1 MSKFELYSNKSAIQ
15 FESHM
20 QGLEEEIKKL
30 LLDLRNFI
38 KSLGSDVIEEVRPH
52 RISYAKSHISN
63 LFGHTAPERFFNNFS
78 EKK

>member
-1 MSKFELYSNKSAIQ
+1 MSKFELYSNKSTIQ

-38 KSLGSDVIEEVRPH
+38 KSLGSNVIEEVRPH
-52 RISYAKSHISN
+52 RIS
-63 LFGHTAPERFFNNFS
+63 
-78 EKK
+78 

>member
-30 LLDLRNFI
+30 VLDLRNFI

-63 LFGHTAPERFFNNFS
+63 AIL
-78 EKK
+78 

>member
-1 MSKFELYSNKSAIQ
+1 MSKFELYSNKSATQ

-38 KSLGSDVIEEVRPH
+38 KNLGSM
-52 RISYAKSHISN
+52 
-63 LFGHTAPERFFNNFS
+63 
-78 EKK
+78 

>member
-30 LLDLRNFI
+30 PLDLRNFI
-38 KSLGSDVIEEVRPH
+38 KSLDSIVIEEGSLLCE
-52 RISYAKSHISN
+52 ITHIEC
-63 LFGHTAPERFFNNFS
+63 F
-78 EKK
+78 